1 MIEVW
6 KDISGFDGKYQVN
19 TEGDIR
25 LIFPSGKIRMLKPF
39 KRNKRDPKYYVLLYK
54 DGKRIYR
61 SVLHVVSRTFLGDP
75 PKSHVAYY
83 KNGCYMDNYL
93 NNISYID
100 KIELSKKC
108 GRKNRKTVCKI
119 DKNGE
124 IVDYYASA
132 KEAALANNYTIS
144 AICYYC
150 RGERKR
156 IFASDGYAYFHD
168 ENDHGLKMLIK
179 KIKKGNFND

>member
-6 KDISGFDGKYQVN
+6 KNISGFDGKYQVN

-25 LIFPSGKIRMLKPF
+25 LIFPSGKTRLVRPF
-39 KRNKRDPKYYVLLYK
+39 KRNKKDPKYYVFLRK
-54 DGKRIYR
+54 DGKKTIR
-61 SVLHVVSRTFLGDP
+61 SVLNIVSRTFLGEP
-75 PKSHVAYY
+75 PKGYVAYN
-83 KNGCYMDNYL
+83 KNGCYRDNYL
-93 NNISYID
+93 NNIGYID
-100 KIELSKKC
+100 KIGLSRRS
-108 GRKNRKTVCKI
+108 GHKNRKTVCKI
-119 DKNGE
+119 DRNGE

-156 IFASDGYAYFHD
+156 IFASDGYAYFYD
-168 ENDHGLKMLIK
+168 EDDHGLKMLIK